1 LEKDPPVEGYGA
13 RAWQHSTRSA
23 TAAAGKR
30 SCNAVLSWQNRR
42 AVPAGDSRKGRGE
55 IRWTSA
61 RGRGFCSFSGPRDGA
76 GREFLPE
83 YRRLRLRSP
92 TTRFLNRA
100 RLVFTLTALIPTIL
114 TTAIGIILLAIG
126 ESKSM
131 AVVGGILLLIF
142 CAVGLAGYIIGT
154 IFVTRGASLAAVQN
168 EFLSQV
174 SHELR
179 TPLTSIR
186 MFIDTLR
193 EERVQDDEEKRRC
206 LSIINQELGRLDGL
220 VGRLIELSKI
230 EHRHAVFDR
239 RNVTVADIV
248 ADALASFEAIKVG
261 SEVELCVKLE
271 PDLVVF
277 GDRAALAQAV
287 SNLLGN
293 AWKYTPSMGK
303 KIDIVA
309 AADAKHVT
317 ITVGDNGEGI
327 KGAEAD
333 KIFEKFSRGAAAK
346 RRGIQGTGL
355 GLAIVRAVVEAHQGK
370 VDVKSTEGDGARFR
384 IVLPRRKE
392 AA

>member
-1 LEKDPPVEGYGA
+1 M
-13 RAWQHSTRSA
+13 
-23 TAAAGKR
+23 
-30 SCNAVLSWQNRR
+30 
-42 AVPAGDSRKGRGE
+42 
-55 IRWTSA
+55 
-61 RGRGFCSFSGPRDGA
+61 
-76 GREFLPE
+76 
-83 YRRLRLRSP
+83 RLRSP

-100 RLVFTLTALIPTIL
+100 RLVFTLTALVPTIL

-131 AVVGGILLLIF
+131 AVIGGILLLSF
-142 CAVGLAGYIIGT
+142 CTVAIAGYIIGT

-168 EFLSQV
+168 EFLAQV

-193 EERVQDDEEKRRC
+193 EERVHDDEERRRC
-206 LSIINQELGRLDGL
+206 LSIINRELGRLDGL

-248 ADALASFEAIKVG
+248 ADALASFEAVKVG
-261 SEVELCVKLE
+261 SEVELCVKVE

-287 SNLLGN
+287 ANLLGN
-293 AWKYTPSMGK
+293 AWKYTPSQGK

-309 AADAKHVT
+309 AADAKNVT

-327 KGAEAD
+327 KGSEAD
-333 KIFEKFSRGAAAK
+333 TIFEKFSRGSSAK
-346 RRGIQGTGL
+346 QRGIQGSGL
-355 GLAIVRAVVEAHQGK
+355 GLAIVQAVVEAHQGR
-370 VDVKSTEGDGARFR
+370 VDVKSTEGHGARFR